1 MRIYGYVRVSTKDQ
15 NPERQ
20 IMALIDE
27 GVDRRNIYIDK
38 ISGKNFC
45 RPQYKKNDIE
55 NQERRYFNNKK
66 YRSVGA

>member
-45 RPQYKKNDIE
+45 RPQYKK
-55 NQERRYFNNKK
+55 
-66 YRSVGA
+66 